1 MTDGRY
7 GWDVI
12 STQQAL
18 AVILNAVPGAFSTD
32 RQSVP
37 IRIREPLASKE
48 ILHTNGTLGL
58 RYGASVRKA
67 LRFG

>member
-1 MTDGRY
+1 MAGTNFQRRGPEVGFWEVSEWR
-7 GWDVI
+7 
-12 STQQAL
+12 TA
-18 AVILNAVPGAFSTD
+18 N

-37 IRIREPLASKE
+37 IRIREPLAPKE